1 MIQTRSMLEV
11 ADNSGAKKV
20 QCIRVMGGS
29 NKRYASL
36 GDTVIVAVKEATP
49 DGAVKKGE
57 VARAV
62 VVRVLPEKSRVLVEK
77 VNMVKRPQR
86 PPQRL
91 RRGGIIE
98 REGPLALAN
107 VLLVCGRC
115 DRPVRT
121 GINVLADGRKIR
133 VCKRCGEPMDKG

>member
-1 MIQTRSMLEV
+1 M
-11 ADNSGAKKV
+11 AGAH
-20 QCIRVMGGS
+20 IR
-29 NKRYASL
+29 R
-36 GDTVIVAVKEATP
+36 GDTVAIIAGRERGKRGKVL
-49 DGAVKKGE
+49 
-57 VARAV
+57 
-62 VVRVLPEKSRVLVEK
+62 RVLPEKSRVLVEK
-77 VNMVKRPQR
+77 VNMVKRHQR
-86 PPQRL
+86 PTQRL
-91 RRGGIIE
+91 RQGGIIE